1 MTENDLK
8 KMIYRLSDLTPTEKL
23 TLLVALSFVDWVS
36 WEGTASIN
44 QFADALATQRRAIS
58 RALKGLASKGYIERS
73 SRRLGRQMNTRSDMK
88 LNIDRIRG
96 GDKQVHKG
104 GDKQVQRGGDIKS
117 LGGDRQVQRGGDI
130 VSLGGDK
137 QVHKGGD
144 IVSLGG
150 DIKSPLY
157 IQPNNQPS
165 NQPSNQPINQPNNQ
179 PTRAE
184 LPVALRDRCYKP
196 ERYMP
201 PDLHDEKK
209 KRMHTLQEAFTR
221 CGLGQE
227 YKIRW
232 IRWWQNWRVDNYPL
246 WHHIDWVQYDIDVI
260 PAIEEIKREQ
270 EEAKKVRH
278 PNQW

>member
-104 GDKQVQRGGDIKS
+104 GDKEVQRGGDNMS
-117 LGGDRQVQRGGDI
+117 P
-130 VSLGGDK
+130 
-137 QVHKGGD
+137 
-144 IVSLGG
+144 GG

-179 PTRAE
+179 PTREE

-196 ERYMP
+196 KRYDP
-201 PDLHDEKK
+201 PDLNDEKK

-232 IRWWQNWRVDNYPL
+232 IRWWHNWRVENYPL